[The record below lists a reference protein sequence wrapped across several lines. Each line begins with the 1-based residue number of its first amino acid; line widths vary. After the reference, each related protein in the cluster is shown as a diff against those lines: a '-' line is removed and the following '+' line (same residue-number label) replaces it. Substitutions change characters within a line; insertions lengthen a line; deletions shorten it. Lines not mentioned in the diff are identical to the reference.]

1 MGTNNKPKPDIQP
14 KPSDD
19 ACYVFQ
25 QGDFRQN
32 DASQGN
38 QVFSQMN
45 ECIPEALKDMRAAI
59 KETGNGSLLSG
70 NIATEDFPR
79 LRPFGEASYELG
91 QDGAFVGSDE
101 GHQVFC
107 LMNEG

>member
-25 QGDFRQN
+25 QGEFSKN
-32 DASQGN
+32 DASHG
-38 QVFSQMN
+38 V
-45 ECIPEALKDMRAAI
+45 
-59 KETGNGSLLSG
+59 
-70 NIATEDFPR
+70 
-79 LRPFGEASYELG
+79 
-91 QDGAFVGSDE
+91 FVGSDE

-107 LMNEG
+107 LMNKGIPEVLRTMRATKVTGNCKLFAYIPD